1 MLYFNIMNRFLLSCI
16 LFSSV
21 SFAIAQTPDDAI
33 RNSYQIQQGT
43 ARNMAVG
50 GAMGSLGGDISAA
63 NVNPAGLG
71 FYKTGELVLSAGFNM
86 RNNNFDFRGTGQKTT
101 KNGLGYGASGL
112 VFGWGSLY
120 NKGNSTA
127 FSISVNQS
135 ANFNNHTE
143 YTGLNNVSSFSEQ
156 YVEELVNN
164 RADVNSAENNFVF
177 GSSLAFNTYLVDTF
191 TAANG
196 DKGFKSYVPLGSA
209 GGVIQHNIID
219 TKGGINEI
227 AIAVAS
233 NHNDKLYI
241 GGSLGIPI
249 YSYTKHQV
257 YSEDDATNN
266 ANNNFAYFDYTE
278 DYTSTGAGINAKI
291 GVIYKPAPRLRLGF
305 AFHTPTFYTME
316 DKITS
321 AITANTE
328 NFHGVQTSTSNELHS
343 NTPGD
348 YKYTMTTPLKMM
360 ISGSYVFNE
369 VKDVRKQK
377 AFLTADLEYVPHQST
392 RYDITDGGTQDDKTY
407 YNNLNDVISQRY
419 KSVLNARVGGEV
431 KFTTIYA
438 RGGFA
443 YYGNPYKDA
452 SLKNDRMLLSGGL
465 GYRNHGIFIDLTYV
479 YTMKKDTN
487 IPYYL
492 EDKANTFAVG
502 KNNVGNIMATFGVKF

>member
-1 MLYFNIMNRFLLSCI
+1 MRRFLLSCP
-16 LFSSV
+16 LFF
-21 SFAIAQTPDDAI
+21 SFVIANAQSPDDAI

-50 GAMGSLGGDISAA
+50 GAMGSLGGDITAA

-86 RNNNFDFRGTGQKTT
+86 RDNNFDFRGTGQKTT

-120 NKGNSTA
+120 KKGNSTA
-127 FSISVNQS
+127 FSISVNQM

-143 YTGLNNVSSFSEQ
+143 YTGFNNVSSFSEQ
-156 YVEELVNN
+156 YVEELANN

-209 GGVIQHNIID
+209 AGVNQHNTID

-227 AIAVAS
+227 AIALAG
-233 NHNDKLYI
+233 NHNDKFYI
-241 GGSLGIPI
+241 GGSVGIPI
-249 YSYTKHQV
+249 YSYSKHQL
-257 YSEDDATNN
+257 YSETDATNN
-266 ANNNFAYFDYTE
+266 TNNNFAYFNYTE
-278 DYTSTGAGINAKI
+278 DYTSTGAGINAKVGI
-291 GVIYKPAPRLRLGF
+291 IYKPVERVRLGF

-321 AITANTE
+321 SITANTE
-328 NFHGVQTSTSNELHS
+328 GFHGVKTSSSNDLHS

-348 YKYTMTTPLKMM
+348 YKYTMTTPMKVM

-377 AFLTADLEYVPHQST
+377 AFVTADLEYVPHQST
-392 RYDITDGGTQDDKTY
+392 RYDITDDGTQDDKNY
-407 YNNLNDVISQRY
+407 YDALNAVIKDRY
-419 KSVLNARVGGEV
+419 KGVVNARVGGEV

-438 RGGFA
+438 RAGFA

-452 SLKNDRMLLSGGL
+452 TLKNDRTLLSGGV

-479 YTMKKDTN
+479 YTMKKETN

-492 EDKANTFAVG
+492 QDVANTFAAG
-502 KNNVGNIMATFGVKF
+502 KNNVGNIMVSFGVKF